1 MIMSD
6 VGAKP
11 KSTGITV
18 VFFVILSFVVSFF
31 LYEINNKGTR
41 RVIVFESKTN
51 PKELSYEVR
60 FLKKPLNKDAVNQY
74 VDELLLGPISPQGRL
89 LFPLG
94 TKVRSCFVEGNVL
107 YLDLS
112 EDALQIF
119 PTEASDSVTAI
130 KILKKNLFT
139 NFKNVDIINV
149 FIMGN
154 RVEA

>member
-6 VGAKP
+6 VGERP
-11 KSTGITV
+11 KSSGIA
-18 VFFVILSFVVSFF
+18 VIFMILLSFAVSLF
-31 LYEINNKGTR
+31 LWKIDNKGIR
-41 RVIVFESKTN
+41 RVFVFESKAN
-51 PKELSYEVR
+51 SEELSYEVR
-60 FLKKPLNKDAVNQY
+60 FLRKPVNKDAVSQY
-74 VDELLLGPISPQGRL
+74 VDELLLGPVSPQGRL

-94 TKVRSCFVEGNVL
+94 TKVRSCFVDENVL

-119 PTEASDSVTAI
+119 PTEASNAVDAV

>member
-6 VGAKP
+6 VVAKP

-60 FLKKPLNKDAVNQY
+60 FLKKPLNKDAVKIY
-74 VDELLLGPISPQGRL
+74 EYGIGGLVPFL
-89 LFPLG
+89 
-94 TKVRSCFVEGNVL
+94 
-107 YLDLS
+107 
-112 EDALQIF
+112 AL
-119 PTEASDSVTAI
+119 
-130 KILKKNLFT
+130 
-139 NFKNVDIINV
+139 
-149 FIMGN
+149 
-154 RVEA
+154 

>member
-6 VGAKP
+6 GGARP
-11 KSTGITV
+11 KSSGV
-18 VFFVILSFVVSFF
+18 AVIFLILLSFAVSLF
-31 LYEINNKGTR
+31 LWKIDSKGSR
-41 RVIVFESKTN
+41 RVLVFESKTN
-51 PKELSYEVR
+51 PGGLSYEVR
-60 FLKKPLNKDAVNQY
+60 FLRKPLNKDAVNQY
-74 VDELLLGPISPQGRL
+74 VDELLLGPVSPQGRL

-94 TKVRSCFVEGNVL
+94 TKANSCFIDGNVL

-112 EDALQIF
+112 EEALQIF
-119 PTEASDSVTAI
+119 PSEVSNTAEAV